1 MQIRPATLADVT
13 PMMLLQCQSAT
24 AGHWTED
31 QYRQALQSQSTKRL
45 VLVIEGPLAPDAPTG
60 ILAFLVAR
68 HVAPDWELE
77 NIVVAPTARRKCLGK
92 RLLQDLL
99 SIARESN
106 SSSVFLEVRDS
117 NTAART
123 LYEQAGF
130 APTGRR
136 KSYYTNPQEDAVL
149 YRRNLF

>member
-1 MQIRPATLADVT
+1 MQIRPATLADV
-13 PMMLLQCQSAT
+13 PCMIRLDRQSAT

-31 QYRQALQSQSTKRL
+31 QYRQALESLRTKRL
-45 VLVIEGPLAPDAPTG
+45 VLVIDEPSVPEAPTSVQ
-60 ILAFLVAR
+60 AFLVAQ
-68 HVAPDWELE
+68 HIPPEWELE
-77 NIVVAPTARRKCLGK
+77 NIVVAATARRKGLGK
-92 RLLQDLL
+92 RLLQSLL

-106 SSSVFLEVRDS
+106 SDSVFLEVRDS

-130 APTGRR
+130 LQTGRR

-149 YRRNLF
+149 YRKSLP